1 MFFSDVAKMMFN
13 TKSALPGL
21 LLLVVNA
28 MFGMLLATPV
38 RAATTYYV
46 ATNGSD
52 NNPGTQDQP
61 FATLAQAAKKV
72 ADGDTVIVRGGTY
85 YLNSPVWIE
94 NSGTASAH
102 IVFQSYTGEKV
113 ILDGSNSPANKDL
126 VVITGQY
133 IDFKN
138 FEMRQ
143 SHHIGVSIWGGRH
156 VRIQNNI
163 IHDTSIDGIYVGS
176 TDTDVLVN
184 GNTVYNTNL
193 LYSSSHGTGGWGSAI
208 NANGNGRIR
217 VTANNVYNNYGEG
230 IAFRGS
236 GALISGNTVHD
247 NFSVEIYLNNAT
259 NSTVQKN
266 LIYTTNN
273 SNFYRNG
280 QPSAGIQLAN
290 EDNSNLLNNNK
301 ILNNVVLGGA
311 EGLAYFSNYGFG
323 GGLKNTVIANNTFY
337 TATGTMLVIEQ
348 DAGHT
353 NTVIANNIFYQTG
366 SGAMSEVAANSG
378 LSFQNNCWYGGSA
391 GSAAGSGDMSA
402 DPLLVNP
409 GSTLASDYKLQP
421 GSPAIHAGSTVSQ
434 VSDDFFGTPRPQGQY
449 DIGAY

>member
-1 MFFSDVAKMMFN
+1 VSN

-61 FATLAQAAKKV
+61 FATPAQAATKV
-72 ADGDTVIVRGGTY
+72 VAGDTVMVRGGTY
-85 YLNSPVWIE
+85 YLNPGVWIG

-102 IVFQSYTGEKV
+102 IVFQSYPGEKV
-113 ILDGSNSPANKDL
+113 ILDGSNTSATSD
-126 VVITGQY
+126 IISIGGDY
-133 IDFKN
+133 IDVKK

-449 DIGAY
+449 DIGAYQNP

>member
-1 MFFSDVAKMMFN
+1 MFN

-143 SHHIGVSIWGGRH
+143 SHHIGVSIWGGMH

-449 DIGAY
+449 DIGAYQNP